1 MDPFGFKTGKEEL
14 VCRADSQRR
23 YDIQVT
29 DIKQSD
35 TRQNSNA
42 MQQKDEHELNS
53 KYFEG
58 GDSRFR

>member
-1 MDPFGFKTGKEEL
+1 M
-14 VCRADSQRR
+14 VCQRR

-53 KYFEG
+53 KYFA
-58 GDSRFR
+58 DSSVISQNLLTFNKT